1 MRELLGG
8 MLLSL
13 ALSCQS
19 GNARAP
25 ERDDVVVHADIA
37 YARAHEKQKL
47 DVYAPR
53 EVKGAPIVLF
63 VHGGFWVSG
72 DRRAPEHGPGL
83 YGTLGESLARRGIFA
98 VIPSYRINTR
108 IENML
113 DDVTRAIV
121 WTRKNAARFGGDPM
135 RLYLMGHSAGGHLV
149 ALLTLDPSWLARHS
163 LTPEML
169 RGTIA
174 LSAIWDLVAMRDA
187 QPDRFND
194 SVTYRVFGKDDEV
207 LRRFSPLSHIKERR
221 PPFLLILA
229 ERDFAFLLPQAQ
241 SALEAMQAADTEATL
256 QLIRGYDHLDVVQRF
271 GEKNDPVLKHVANFV
286 LEE

>member
-1 MRELLGG
+1 MARRGG
-8 MLLSL
+8 MLLAL
-13 ALSCQS
+13 ALGCQS

-37 YARAHEKQKL
+37 YAREHEKQKL

-53 EVKGAPIVLF
+53 DVKGAPIVLF

-83 YGTLGESLARRGIFA
+83 YASLGESLARRGIFA

-108 IENML
+108 IDAML

-121 WTRKNAARFGGDPM
+121 WTRKHAARVGGDPT
-135 RLYLMGHSAGGHLV
+135 RLFLMGHSAGGHLV
-149 ALLTLDPSWLARHS
+149 ALLTIDPSWLARQS
-163 LTPEML
+163 LGL
-169 RGTIA
+169 DVVRGTIA
-174 LSAIWDLVAMRDA
+174 ISAIWDLVAMRDA
-187 QPDRFND
+187 QPDRFNA
-194 SVTYRVFGKDDEV
+194 SVTYPVFGKDDER
-207 LRRFSPLSHIKERR
+207 LRRYSPLAHIKERR

-241 SALEAMQAADTEATL
+241 RALDAMQAVDTEATL
-256 QLIRGYDHLDVVQRF
+256 RLIRGYDHLDVVQRF
-271 GEKNDPVLKHVANFV
+271 GEKGDPVLKHVANFV